1 MSRFITFI
9 LISVLGFET
18 SASAAPLD
26 GQKQIYALDSS
37 DHKIL
42 IGRVNF
48 MESEG
53 AVSYTIDLSTG
64 PFAEHFLSMR
74 PFRCLEGPDK
84 HWCHVPY
91 PYTLRRQVSQND
103 LTDLEYD
110 LLFIHKGATEY
121 GIDMW
126 NGVYYQLRI
135 DGDHLFGTLHEMD
148 MGLLSAPPEDGNLRP
163 VSEQDIHVSD
173 ADSHW
178 LPQLIIE

>member
-1 MSRFITFI
+1 MSRFIPFI
-9 LISVLGFET
+9 LIAVLGFET

-37 DHKIL
+37 NHKIL
-42 IGRVNF
+42 IGQVNF
-48 MESEG
+48 VETEG
-53 AVSYTIDLSTG
+53 AVSYTIDLSSG
-64 PFAEHFLSMR
+64 PFTEHFLSMR

-135 DGDHLFGTLHEMD
+135 DGDHLVGTLHEMD

-163 VSEQDIHVSD
+163 VSEQDIHASD
-173 ADSHW
+173 PDSHW